1 MGKDILSS
9 TPGLVF
15 FQNKSWVSDYG
26 TYYANIGKFVAKKD
40 GEVPDSYVSNINKIV
55 ANRINMSKLIIEN
68 NYYAKID
75 YKE

>member
-1 MGKDILSS
+1 MKELPNLITLINSI
-9 TPGLVF
+9 
-15 FQNKSWVSDYG
+15 KSEICY
-26 TYYANIGKFVAKKD
+26 
-40 GEVPDSYVSNINKIV
+40 SYINKIV